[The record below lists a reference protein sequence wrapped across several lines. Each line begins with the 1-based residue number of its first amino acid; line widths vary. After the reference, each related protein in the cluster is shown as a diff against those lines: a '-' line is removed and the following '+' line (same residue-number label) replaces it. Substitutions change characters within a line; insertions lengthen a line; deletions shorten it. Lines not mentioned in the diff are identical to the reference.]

1 MFGISPPGW
10 IHTLGS
16 LPAIPAAVYMFARS
30 GRIVPRSTA
39 GTVYLVSMLIGAATI
54 ALIAHQPVSY
64 VIAGAT
70 LVLLL
75 VGYGVERLPWR
86 QDAKRYIETISLT
99 LTSFLLM
106 LPAVSETLRRVPDGH
121 PLVTDPKSPILL
133 GATGALLVLLIAG
146 ITAQVV
152 YLRKHRRLAQTA

>member
-16 LPAIPAAVYMFARS
+16 LPAIPAAVYMFGRS

-54 ALIAHQPVSY
+54 ALIAHQSVSY

-86 QDAKRYIETISLT
+86 QSARRYIETISLT
-99 LTSFLLM
+99 LTSFLLV
-106 LPAVSETLRRVPDGH
+106 LPAVSETLRRVRM
-121 PLVTDPKSPILL
+121 VT
-133 GATGALLVLLIAG
+133 
-146 ITAQVV
+146 
-152 YLRKHRRLAQTA
+152 RW